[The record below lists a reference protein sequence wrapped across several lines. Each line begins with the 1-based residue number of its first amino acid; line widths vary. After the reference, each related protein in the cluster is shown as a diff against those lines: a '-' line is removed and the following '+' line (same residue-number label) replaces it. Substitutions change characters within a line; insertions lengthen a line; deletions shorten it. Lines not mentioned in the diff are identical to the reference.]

1 MSTIT
6 APLSPSGIGHAP
18 IVGRN
23 HRTAGPRAGVDLG
36 RALSWALVALLLVAG
51 LLLSWLV
58 GSSVADEP
66 APAPVTV
73 VVQSGDTVWELAREH
88 APAGMSVQDY
98 AMVVVTHNGVSATAL
113 RPGSV
118 LELPQ

>member
-1 MSTIT
+1 MI
-6 APLSPSGIGHAP
+6 
-18 IVGRN
+18 
-23 HRTAGPRAGVDLG
+23 
-36 RALSWALVALLLVAG
+36 ALLLVAG